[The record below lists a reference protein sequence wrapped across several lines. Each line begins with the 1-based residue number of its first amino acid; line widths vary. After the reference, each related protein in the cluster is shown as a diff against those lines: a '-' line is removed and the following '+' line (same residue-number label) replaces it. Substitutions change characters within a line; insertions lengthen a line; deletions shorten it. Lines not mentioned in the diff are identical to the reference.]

1 MMTRLIC
8 TNMIW
13 AMALLVSSAITGQ
26 TARFEVAAIKP
37 SRGDISFSSGLT
49 TSKGRLTATNV
60 TLKRCIMGAFGVG
73 PNQIAGG
80 PEWLESDR
88 YDITAKA
95 ELPTVSDA
103 ELMEMMQT
111 LMADRFKLAIR
122 RDKRTIQAYVLELAK
137 KGPKLN
143 KSTAEQAST
152 HSGRGSIDARSM
164 TMIRL
169 AEVLSRQMDLPVVN
183 ETGLEGSYDLKLE
196 WNPDPG
202 RPTKIDSEPSIFTA
216 LQEQLGLRL
225 TSRKT
230 PVEVIVI
237 DHAERPSEN

>member
-1 MMTRLIC
+1 
-8 TNMIW
+8 MIRVVGL
-13 AMALLVSSAITGQ
+13 ALVLSGAAYGQ
-26 TARFEVAAIKP
+26 SRFEVASIKP
-37 SRGDISFSSGLT
+37 SAGDTSYASGLT

-80 PEWLESDR
+80 PAWLESDR
-88 YDITAKA
+88 YDIAAKA
-95 ELPTVSDA
+95 ELPTVSDT
-103 ELMEMMQT
+103 ELMGMMQT
-111 LMADRFKLAIR
+111 LMAERFKLAIHR
-122 RDKRTIQAYVLELAK
+122 ENRQIQAYVLELAK

-152 HSGRGSIDARSM
+152 HSGRGSIDAKAM
-164 TMIRL
+164 TMTRL

-183 ETGLEGSYDLKLE
+183 ETGLEGTYDLKLE
-196 WNPDPG
+196 WNPEPG
-202 RPTKIDSEPSIFTA
+202 RPTKTDSEPSIFA
-216 LQEQLGLRL
+216 AIQEQLGLRL

-230 PVEVIVI
+230 LLEVIVI